1 MRLIAAA
8 TLLAAA
14 LLLGDNGVDSFA
26 TRHPATRN
34 SRRTSEDSA
43 ARRSCSIIRKA
54 TQTDETPCTVAEGN
68 DAAIDGVTAQSI
80 RSASVLNVD
89 GERFE
94 LGDVMSKSGT
104 SIVVFLRHMG

>member
-1 MRLIAAA
+1 M
-8 TLLAAA
+8 
-14 LLLGDNGVDSFA
+14 
-26 TRHPATRN
+26 
-34 SRRTSEDSA
+34 
-43 ARRSCSIIRKA
+43 
-54 TQTDETPCTVAEGN
+54 AEGN

-94 LGDVMSKSGT
+94 LGDAMSKSGT